1 MAEIANAH
9 FSGFLIELPDDL
21 DNNVID
27 HAVYTAG
34 RMQDQR
40 LLTTRVSK
48 PANPSLQ
55 SACSLALREYGESAL
70 YDLDTGLSSP
80 ATGRQ
85 EKLLIIDVVREIGG
99 VRGKKLLLLH
109 INDESPELQH
119 QIYVAL
125 ATLHYQSDP
134 DDQYIFGHKIEEEVQ
149 VVTALLAGME
159 DLYEVEEYAL
169 VHAALGNELDV
180 RRDNML
186 LLISFLYPSIVMLD
200 TRANIDLKVSEVRT
214 FALEVLDN
222 LLTADI
228 KQIVLPLLDDL
239 TVAERLEELFSK
251 FPQDQLS
258 LQERLMRS
266 WKPTLTPRFT
276 GPKVACCI

>member
-48 PANPSLQ
+48 LANPSLQ

-99 VRGKKLLLLH
+99 VRGKELLLLH
-109 INDESPELQH
+109 INDESPDLCRPGDS
-119 QIYVAL
+119 AL
-125 ATLHYQSDP
+125 P
-134 DDQYIFGHKIEEEVQ
+134 
-149 VVTALLAGME
+149 
-159 DLYEVEEYAL
+159 
-169 VHAALGNELDV
+169 V
-180 RRDNML
+180 R
-186 LLISFLYPSIVMLD
+186 P
-200 TRANIDLKVSEVRT
+200 
-214 FALEVLDN
+214 
-222 LLTADI
+222 
-228 KQIVLPLLDDL
+228 
-239 TVAERLEELFSK
+239 
-251 FPQDQLS
+251 
-258 LQERLMRS
+258 
-266 WKPTLTPRFT
+266 
-276 GPKVACCI
+276 G